1 MARARKLRFLLFV
14 TVRRCCRLGQRKIT
28 NGLERGIQARIQA
41 TWAAGYSPA
50 PVLSADVAEVDWA
63 DDHAVAV
70 VMAANGYPGTYTK
83 GSLIKGLDALPESSF
98 EMCFHA
104 GTRG

>member
-1 MARARKLRFLLFV
+1 
-14 TVRRCCRLGQRKIT
+14 
-28 NGLERGIQARIQA
+28 
-41 TWAAGYSPA
+41 
-50 PVLSADVAEVDWA
+50 LSADVAEVDWA